1 MHSYRTGAFWA
12 TPFFLVLLLG
22 STTPLRGAQGSP
34 APDRAR
40 KSVRGTLQSVDKG
53 EGGVIMKS
61 DAGERL
67 AWRFSP
73 AVIAEIA
80 KLAPGAPMIV
90 IYRQISSNE
99 KRVTAIAFPG
109 TASTPTYVNVTGSRV
124 VLRSAPAVADACGR
138 TDAGPV
144 SESTIPA
151 GGRAEVM
158 DACWCCAPAGKACTP
173 GNKSGQGQAF
183 LEHCF
188 E

>member
-99 KRVTAIAFPG
+99 KRAGHRLDAH
-109 TASTPTYVNVTGSRV
+109 
-124 VLRSAPAVADACGR
+124 LREPHGV
-138 TDAGPV
+138 P
-144 SESTIPA
+144 
-151 GGRAEVM
+151 GRASERPRRGRRLRP
-158 DACWCCAPAGKACTP
+158 DRCRP
-173 GNKSGQGQAF
+173 GQ
-183 LEHCF
+183 
-188 E
+188 